1 MNAFRERPREYD
13 DRPKYN
19 PFKSYNSTPIVI
31 KKDFLLKED
40 DFPDLATPVTTN
52 SSNVKSFASL
62 LKKDEEISETFETS
76 EKDKNK
82 NEEIDEII
90 PPGWSYYKYTRFKNG
105 LCGDKN
111 SEVTTK
117 IQKPFININTKFQIV
132 RKKVVLNE
140 AEEVFNALTLLHEKR
155 TNEYKELWGESEWER
170 MFICP
175 NHDYEYFDKLDEAYE
190 EEEAKFEEQYYND
203 DNEDSDN
210 Y

>member
-1 MNAFRERPREYD
+1 MNAFRERAREYD

-19 PFKSYNSTPIVI
+19 QFKSYNSTPVVI

-52 SSNVKSFASL
+52 VSNVKSFASL
-62 LKKDEEISETFETS
+62 LKKDEEISE
-76 EKDKNK
+76 KDESK

-117 IQKPFININTKFQIV
+117 IEKPFININTKFEIV
-132 RKKVVLNE
+132 RQKLVLNE
-140 AEEVFNALTLLHEKR
+140 AEEVYNALTLLHEKR

-175 NHDYEYFDKLDEAYE
+175 NHDYEYFDKLDQAYDAE
-190 EEEAKFEEQYYND
+190 QAKLEEQYYNNND
-203 DNEDSDN
+203 SEDYDN